1 MTSVFLLL
9 GPLSVI
15 VGCLYWVMSLGNE
28 QAKLNEVL
36 WAKHR

>member
-1 MTSVFLLL
+1 MTSVILLL

-28 QAKLNEVL
+28 QAKLNKEL
-36 WAKHR
+36 WAKYK